1 MVGCHHPMHE
11 TLGPSHY
18 LIARDG
24 GRPDS
29 PTRRR
34 PLCVCFC
41 GWWLVAALND
51 WSDPVWVTQVLCG
64 ESTWRL
70 TIGSWWTCSR
80 NQENPYVYFSAC
92 ARFQAKNIKAPDLDY
107 AYRAYNARIPHELC
121 LHRLSPPVPNSHLK
135 GIAGLISANKQ

>member
-1 MVGCHHPMHE
+1 MTGAILSG
-11 TLGPSHY
+11 TK
-18 LIARDG
+18 
-24 GRPDS
+24 
-29 PTRRR
+29 
-34 PLCVCFC
+34 
-41 GWWLVAALND
+41 
-51 WSDPVWVTQVLCG
+51 VLCG

-80 NQENPYVYFSAC
+80 NQEIHTCFFSAC
-92 ARFQAKNIKAPDLDY
+92 AIFQAENIKEPLPDLHY